1 MKRISKFNFFKED
14 EIMVNI
20 SGTGTTDSF
29 TGAYN
34 KRIEQNKYRAAAEQY
49 HAEKETR
56 QTASEYLGATVSI
69 SEESK
74 EFMAGIA
81 DRKAAQRAAKEAVS
95 QEYSGNVF
103 SGTGDFKQQYL
114 VLSENLYNNGFYDNL
129 SDDEVQSMEGLL
141 RQITSGMD
149 SINGSGLNINPENE
163 MSHEAAKM
171 ELTSSVNALNYFADK
186 YVPEEMR
193 DSFKEVVKQYE
204 SYNSAKVAVHK
215 NIYDMRDESMSK
227 IAPPNAVSV
236 SEMVRKTQEET
247 KASQEIGKVKHTKEE
262 EKSNKQD
269 IQALFEQ
276 LMKKESDVTSVFD
289 SLQKTLVDYASGGS
303 KNSAVTAMLQSRNNS
318 AFANMA
324 DYWTKLL

>member
-1 MKRISKFNFFKED
+1 
-14 EIMVNI
+14 MVNI
-20 SGTGTTDSF
+20 SGTGITDNF
-29 TGAYN
+29 AGAYN
-34 KRIEQNKYRAAAEQY
+34 KRLEQNKYRADAEQY

-69 SEESK
+69 SQESK

-81 DRKAAQRAAKEAVS
+81 DRKAAQRVAKEAVS

-129 SDDEVQSMEGLL
+129 SDDEVKSMEGLL

-171 ELTSSVNALNYFADK
+171 ELASSVNALNYFADK

-227 IAPPNAVSV
+227 IAPPNAVNV
-236 SEMVRKTQEET
+236 SDTVKKTQGET
-247 KASQEIGKVKHTKEE
+247 RASQEIGKIKHTQEE
-262 EKSNKQD
+262 EKINKQD
-269 IQALFEQ
+269 IQELFEQ
-276 LMKKESDVTSVFD
+276 LMKKESDATSIFD
-289 SLQKTLVDYASGGS
+289 SLQKKLVDYASGGS
-303 KNSAVTAMLQSRNNS
+303 KNSAVVTMLQSRNAS
-318 AFANMA
+318 IFTNMA
-324 DYWTKLL
+324 DYWSKLI